1 MKLAIDQKPREFE
14 SIQLGSIATKWRYF
28 TNETDTKIAHDSWER
43 HQASS
48 KNGKCWP
55 SSIIKHQNKTRHWR
69 PACFGRFLLSWP
81 ARWLPWMD
89 LAPKSVEGSCDLKRT
104 LAPPAAQ
111 LVIWKITIF
120 NGKINYKW
128 SFSIAMLNYQ
138 RVDHV
143 IRKNCTPDPHNDH
156 WNRRVNCHMLLSAGA
171 DRNQPS
177 WEWLQLYLRA

>member
-1 MKLAIDQKPREFE
+1 MKLAIDQNPREFE
-14 SIQLGSIATKWRYF
+14 SIRLGSIATKWGYF

-55 SSIIKHQNKTRHWR
+55 SNIKRQNKTRHKTR

-81 ARWLPWMD
+81 ARWLRWMD

-104 LAPPAAQ
+104 LAPHAAQ
-111 LVIWKITIF
+111 LWYEHIVLPSGTLTIF

-138 RVDHV
+138 RV
-143 IRKNCTPDPHNDH
+143 C
-156 WNRRVNCHMLLSAGA
+156 
-171 DRNQPS
+171 
-177 WEWLQLYLRA
+177 